1 MKVLLVEVCR
11 SPEYDKGD
19 TEAVFLSRLSER
31 WDVPYTLF
39 SNDGGP
45 EPGENS
51 PVEEAGWPIPLLSYR
66 RK

>member
-19 TEAVFLSRLSER
+19 TETVFLCRLFER

-39 SNDGGP
+39 SNDGV
-45 EPGENS
+45 PGENS
-51 PVEEAGWPIPLLSYR
+51 PVEEARWPIPLLSYR